1 MKVATGATVEIAISV
16 AIKLAMGSYCKRKA
30 KGGGWCSL

>member
-16 AIKLAMGSYCKRKA
+16 AIKV
-30 KGGGWCSL
+30 GGGAVSKGFSI